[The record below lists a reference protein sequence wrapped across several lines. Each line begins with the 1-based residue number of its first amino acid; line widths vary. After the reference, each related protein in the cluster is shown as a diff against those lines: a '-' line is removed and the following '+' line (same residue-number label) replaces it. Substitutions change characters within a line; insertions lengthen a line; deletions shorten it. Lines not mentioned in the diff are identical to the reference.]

1 MSSTTGIKDGD
12 FDRLNVAFDMGVGLD
27 NDFGENGQVLISGGE
42 NEPLRWGSNSATA
55 PNPLRAGTHT
65 QIVRTSD
72 ASDLGSYDGSIDAT
86 ITAENTIYQADKGV
100 EIDDTTSPETIK
112 AKVDDTTPTTQTIS
126 NSGGTGSDEL
136 NVLRVPNSIT
146 FVDDGSGAT
155 TGTFDGSGNL
165 TIETS
170 GTYQADLGV
179 EIDTTT
185 QPDTI
190 KAKVDIDVANPTNQT
205 ITNNFNNDTLKV
217 LRVPNNLSA
226 NLGLKFEVGTDYDG
240 SALRTIITK
249 VDDTTPASQ
258 TISNTGG
265 TGADELNVLR
275 VPGKLQADNNTI
287 TIGGVLTGDYDGS
300 VNHQIAVHSVPNTL
314 TIQNGNTT
322 IAFDG
327 SADKSITI
335 AQGSIDHTQVSRI
348 GQQLAQAIHSF
359 PFYTTVP
366 SMTTNAFQP
375 LPGWGIE
382 GLTAVATDYLI
393 ELSFQM
399 FSPGS
404 TTTSSGT
411 FVRGV
416 MRLDKTVGSTST
428 SAWGSANGIYSPV
441 MFGGVKIVGGIFT
454 FNNVNLTTGMSLWNG
469 RVHYTYVVSNLTIGN
484 SYNFIPKFYSYTNT
498 NNTRS
503 AFSISY
509 GGINGFSTCSA
520 IPIGINSPD
529 TNTVDTS
536 ITETHQFLGATD
548 TQTTIPQSLTGIGGL
563 GGIYRDITNGFLYR
577 FLLPS
582 DFLNDNDSSGYARSV
597 ISDSNNHGSQ
607 QTFAGSQFYAF
618 FTIPEGYYFS
628 GFRVNLV
635 NSAGTNQGS
644 TPSSSL
650 YVNVYTK
657 NINGNLSVS
666 GTTKG
671 FNTDNLGYTI
681 TSGYS
686 DTWTINDSITIG
698 AIHCFRSGGWSS
710 SFYNRGGWI
719 QYTQG
724 TPPPEPEPEDY

>member
-1 MSSTTGIKDGD
+1 MSSTTGIRDGD
-12 FDRLNVAFDMGVGLD
+12 FDRLNIAFDMGVGLD
-27 NDFGENGQVLISGGE
+27 NDFGENGQVLLSGGE

-72 ASDLGSYDGSIDAT
+72 ASDIGEYDGSIDAT
-86 ITAENTIYQADKGV
+86 IVAENTIYQADKGV

-112 AKVDDTTPTTQTIS
+112 AKVDDTTPATQTIS
-126 NSGGTGSDEL
+126 NSGGTDSDEL
-136 NVLRVPNSIT
+136 NVLRVPHSIT
-146 FVDDGSGAT
+146 FVDDGSGST

-287 TIGGVLTGDYDGS
+287 TIGGVLTGEYDGS

-322 IAFDG
+322 IVFDG
-327 SADKSITI
+327 SASKSLTI

-348 GQQLAQAIHSF
+348 GQQATQTIHSF
-359 PFYTTVP
+359 PFYTAQPT
-366 SMTTNAFQP
+366 MTTDAFQP
-375 LPGWGIE
+375 ISGWGIE
-382 GLTAVATDYLI
+382 NLTAVATDYLI

-416 MRLDKTVGSTST
+416 MRLDKAVGSSST

-441 MFGGVKIVGGIFT
+441 MFGGVKVVGGIFT
-454 FNNVNLTTGMSLWNG
+454 FNNAMLNTGNNMWNG

-484 SYNFIPKFYSYTNT
+484 SYNFIPKFYSYNNT
-498 NNTRS
+498 NDTRS
-503 AFSISY
+503 AFAISY
-509 GGINGFSTCSA
+509 GGFSGFSTCSA
-520 IPIGINSPD
+520 VPIGVNTPD
-529 TNTVDTS
+529 DNTTDTS
-536 ITETHQFLGATD
+536 ITETHTLLSSSG
-548 TQTTIPQSLTGIGGL
+548 TQDHIIERGIGGL
-563 GGIYRDITNGFLYR
+563 GGIYRDTTNGFLYR

-597 ISDSNNHGSQ
+597 ISDSINHGSQ
-607 QTFAGSQFYAF
+607 QTYAGSQFYAY

-635 NSAGTNQGS
+635 DSSGTNQGS

-650 YVNVYTK
+650 YVDIRTK
-657 NINGNLSVS
+657 NINSNLVQV

-681 TSGYS
+681 TSGFG
-686 DTWTINDSITIG
+686 DDWDINDEITMG
-698 AIHCFRSGGWSS
+698 VIHAFRSGGWSS

-719 QYTQG
+719 QYTKG
-724 TPPPEPEPEDY
+724 TPPPEPEPAEDY